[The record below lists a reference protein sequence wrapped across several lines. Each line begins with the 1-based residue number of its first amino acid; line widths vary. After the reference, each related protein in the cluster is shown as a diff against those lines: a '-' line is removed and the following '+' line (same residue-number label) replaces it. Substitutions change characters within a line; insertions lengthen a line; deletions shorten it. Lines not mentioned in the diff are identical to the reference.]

1 MRDFSKPDASAG
13 MVAPGRRGQLLRAE
27 PFRLF
32 FPLAFL
38 LGIVG
43 VAHWVLFTT
52 GLISH
57 YLRRFHGVTQTQS
70 FLLAFAAGFLCTA
83 IPKRT
88 RTAPAT
94 WLELGALLVL
104 LPVVSLATL
113 FEYDGIGQAA
123 YAAALLTLAQFAVRR
138 FFDVGPGH
146 PIALGS
152 AGPRRPPA
160 SFAMVPV
167 GLLAGL
173 VGAAASIVG
182 RGAASNWAL
191 MLGERLTFE
200 GVFICLALG
209 VGAFFLPLAGR
220 GEAAPDVGPGRGWH
234 AVAYAAAAGGVIV
247 SLFAQAGGWP
257 RAGAGLR
264 GAIALAVLV
273 ASGTWRP
280 PTRPGTNRRLL
291 WMAMWAIPVG
301 LFGAASFPGVRVE
314 ALHVMF
320 VGGFGVLAF
329 SVATHVTFG
338 HTGQEARQGARA
350 WPVAAFGLLFAVAM
364 MFRISALA
372 DPNSYFRS
380 LGIAASVWLL
390 GTIVWAAYVL
400 PSILRAPAPPTTT
413 TSPSAHVSSSP

>member
-1 MRDFSKPDASAG
+1 MKDSLEPAAMLGMTASSS
-13 MVAPGRRGQLLRAE
+13 RGQLLRAE

-83 IPKRT
+83 IPRRT

-94 WLELGALLVL
+94 WIELGALLVL
-104 LPVVSLATL
+104 LPAVSLATL
-113 FEYDGIGQAA
+113 FEYDGLGQAA

-138 FFDVGPGH
+138 FFDAGPGH
-146 PIALGS
+146 PIALDS
-152 AGPRRPPA
+152 AGPRRPPP

-167 GLLAGL
+167 GFVAGLAG
-173 VGAAASIVG
+173 AALIVVG
-182 RGAASNWAL
+182 RRAASNWAL
-191 MLGERLTFE
+191 ILGERLTFE
-200 GVFICLALG
+200 GVFICLTLG

-220 GEAAPDVGPGRGWH
+220 GEAAPDVGPGRRWH
-234 AVAYAAAAGGVIV
+234 AVAYAAAAAGVFV
-247 SLFAQAGGWP
+247 SLVVEAAGWP
-257 RAGAGLR
+257 RAGAGLC

-280 PTRPGTNRRLL
+280 PSRPGTNRRLL
-291 WMAMWAIPVG
+291 WIAMWAIPVG
-301 LFGAASFPGVRVE
+301 LFGAALFPGVRVE

-329 SVATHVTFG
+329 SVSTHVTFG
-338 HTGQEARQGARA
+338 HTGQEPRQAARA

-364 MFRISALA
+364 MFRISAVA

-390 GTIVWAAYVL
+390 GTMVWAAYVL
-400 PSILRAPAPPTTT
+400 PAILRSPPAPPAPRTK
-413 TSPSAHVSSSP
+413 

>member
-1 MRDFSKPDASAG
+1 MNDSLKPAATSE
-13 MVAPGRRGQLLRAE
+13 MVAPSGRGPLLRAE

-38 LGIVG
+38 LGLAGVG
-43 VAHWVLFTT
+43 PWVLFTT

-70 FLLAFAAGFLCTA
+70 FLLAFAAGFLGTA

-94 WLELGALLVL
+94 WIELGALLVL
-104 LPVVSLATL
+104 LPSVSLATL
-113 FEYDGIGQAA
+113 LGYEGLGQAA

-138 FFDVGPGH
+138 FFDVGPRH

-152 AGPRRPPA
+152 AAPRRPPA

-173 VGAAASIVG
+173 AGAALTIVG
-182 RGAASNWAL
+182 GGAASNWAL

-200 GVFICLALG
+200 GVFICLTLG

-234 AVAYAAAAGGVIV
+234 AVAYAAAAAGVIV
-247 SLFAQAGGWP
+247 SLVAEAGGWP

-280 PTRPGTNRRLL
+280 PSRPGTNRRLL
-291 WMAMWAIPVG
+291 WTAMWAIPVG
-301 LFGAASFPGVRVE
+301 LFGAALFPAVRVE

-329 SVATHVTFG
+329 SVAAHVTLG

-350 WPVAAFGLLFAVAM
+350 WPVAAFGLLFGAAM
-364 MFRISALA
+364 MFRISAVA
-372 DPNSYFRS
+372 DPDSYFRS
-380 LGIAASVWLL
+380 LGIAASLWLL

-400 PSILRAPAPPTTT
+400 PAILRSPAPPTTT
-413 TSPSAHVSSSP
+413 RTK

>member
-1 MRDFSKPDASAG
+1 MTASS
-13 MVAPGRRGQLLRAE
+13 GRWQHVRAE
-27 PFRLF
+27 PYRLF

-38 LGIVG
+38 LGILG

-88 RTAPAT
+88 RTAPAS
-94 WLELGALLVL
+94 WLELGALLIF
-104 LPVVSLATL
+104 LPAVSLATL
-113 FEYDGIGQAA
+113 FEYDAIGQLA

-146 PIALGS
+146 PIAVQS
-152 AGPRRPPA
+152 TAPRRPPA

-173 VGAAASIVG
+173 VGAALGIVG
-182 RGAASNWAL
+182 RRAASNWAL
-191 MLGERLTFE
+191 VLGERLTFE

-220 GEAAPDVGPGRGWH
+220 GEAAPDVGPGQRRP
-234 AVAYAAAAGGVIV
+234 ALAYAAAAAGIIA
-247 SLFAQAGGWP
+247 SLVAEAGGWP
-257 RAGAGLR
+257 RAGASVR

-280 PTRPGTNRRLL
+280 PSRPGTNRRLL

-301 LFGAASFPGVRVE
+301 LFGAAVFPGVRVE

-329 SVATHVTFG
+329 SVSTHVTFA
-338 HTGQEARQGARA
+338 HTGQESRQAARA
-350 WPVAAFGLLFAVAM
+350 WPVVAFGLLFAVAM
-364 MFRISALA
+364 MFRISAVA
-372 DPNSYFRS
+372 NPNSYFRS
-380 LGIAASVWLL
+380 LGIAASLWLL
-390 GTIVWAAYVL
+390 GTMVWAAYVL
-400 PSILRAPAPPTTT
+400 PSIVRRPAAPPKTT
-413 TSPSAHVSSSP
+413 PE